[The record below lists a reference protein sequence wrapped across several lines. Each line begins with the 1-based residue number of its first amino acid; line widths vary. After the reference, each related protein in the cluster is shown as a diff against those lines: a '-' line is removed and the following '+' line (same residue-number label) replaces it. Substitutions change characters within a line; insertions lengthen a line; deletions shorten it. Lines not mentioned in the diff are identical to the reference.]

1 MTSKTPTLKFGDTF
15 LYPKFKEGDG
25 IKQFDVVLAN
35 PPWNQDGYDEEVLKK
50 AEFWKQRFSFGF
62 VPRQSADWAWIE
74 HMLASAKDN
83 GSRVGI
89 VIDNGC
95 LFRGGKEKVIRSAV
109 LSEKHDLIES
119 VILLPEKLF
128 YNTVRT
134 RSHHNLQP
142 TQTSRTQRQ
151 SPFHKRFQRSRT
163 TPRNTQTKQTRRR
176 QHEENCRCIQEL
188 QRRKRLLANSP
199 IEEIENQNDSSLNV
213 TLYVMQDEENEG
225 INIAQEYT
233 ELEELEETK
242 TRSCQ
247 KTWRYTFLK

>member
-1 MTSKTPTLKFGDTF
+1 MFGQEVNQRTIALAKMNMYIHDIRDAHLEFGDTF

-50 AEFWKQRFSFGF
+50 AEFYKKRFEFGF

-95 LFRGGKEKVIRSAV
+95 LFRGGKEKTIRTAV
-109 LSEKHDLIES
+109 LSQKHDLIECCHTPTRKT
-119 VILLPEKLF
+119 ILQHR
-128 YNTVRT
+128 RT

-142 TQTSRTQRQ
+142 TQTNRTQRQ
-151 SPFHKRFQRSRT
+151 SPLHKCLQRSRT
-163 TPRNTQTKQTRRR
+163 TPRSTQTKQTIRR
-176 QHEENCRCIQEL
+176 QHKENRRCLQEL
-188 QRRKRLLANSP
+188 
-199 IEEIENQNDSSLNV
+199 
-213 TLYVMQDEENEG
+213 
-225 INIAQEYT
+225 
-233 ELEELEETK
+233 
-242 TRSCQ
+242 
-247 KTWRYTFLK
+247 